1 MKVERTLTAVR
12 TDAKSAWGVCVPLSS
27 AKSIASVVIDAG
39 DGLQPSLQLDGPGS
53 SPGGSVVVGVLWG
66 RSMSYRAIAA
76 ALALEDVS
84 VGERLVAFS
93 LASYAGRDHLAW
105 PAVRTAAARAG
116 LGRRQFLN
124 ARDRLLDRGLIALE
138 DDERGASAVRRVRV
152 RFAEDGWSVEREINA
167 ELFEAVLSHSPA
179 RGGARALLAV
189 LAALG
194 GRDGVVAGV
203 SAEELREAAGL
214 SDRTYRRARAQL
226 LASGAVTLHSAGGGR
241 GNRNEWRV
249 EDPRQADMPR
259 RQSEPTRAVA
269 IPRQMPLMAA
279 VRDPAAVTDAQGTP
293 VSERVSAAGQ
303 LSGLVGGNPGVN
315 PGQKCTPRASET
327 PAQTPAETP
336 ALYVRAGRESQ
347 NLKTAPPDPP
357 EGGQDSLTISEP
369 FISPTGRRRVR
380 TARVDQIAVRAELQA
395 PTAEDQRDWQRAR
408 AALAERIGADQ
419 FEVWLAGF
427 SLVAI
432 AGRERVLLLDGPPLM
447 RTWVSQRFAA
457 ALSDAAVSTGRVVR
471 VVSARELALLSALAD
486 ADTAAS
492 PANTGSESAVPIDD
506 KEAV

>member
-203 SAEELREAAGL
+203 SAEELCAAAGL

-226 LASGAVTLHSAGGGR
+226 LASHAVRLHAAGGGR

-249 EDPRQADMPR
+249 EDPRQADISHR
-259 RQSEPTRAVA
+259 ESEATQAVA
-269 IPRQMPLMAA
+269 IPRQMPRMAA
-279 VRDPAAVTDAQGTP
+279 VRDPAATTDAC
-293 VSERVSAAGQ
+293 SAAAAARVQ
-303 LSGLVGGNPGVN
+303 ASGSVGVN
-315 PGQKCTPRASET
+315 PGQKCTPRARET

-347 NLKTAPPDPP
+347 NLNTTPPDPP
-357 EGGQDSLTISEP
+357 EGGQESLTISEP

-380 TARVDQIAVRAELQA
+380 TVRVDPAAARGELRA
-395 PTAEDQRDWQRAR
+395 PTDVDHRDWERAR
-408 AALAERIGADQ
+408 AVLGERVGADQ
-419 FEVWLAGF
+419 FGVWLAGF

-432 AGRERVLLLDGPPLM
+432 AGRERALLLDGPPLM

-457 ALSDAAVSTGRVVR
+457 AFSDAAVSTGRVVR
-471 VVSARELALLSALAD
+471 VVSVRELALLSALAD

-492 PANTGSESAVPIDD
+492 PAGAGSDSAVHIDD